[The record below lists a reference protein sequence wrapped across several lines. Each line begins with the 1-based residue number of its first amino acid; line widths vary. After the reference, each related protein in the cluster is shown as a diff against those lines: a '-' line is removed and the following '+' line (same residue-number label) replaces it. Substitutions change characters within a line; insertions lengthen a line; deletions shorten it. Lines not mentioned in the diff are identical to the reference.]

1 MRPAIFGA
9 LLIALTAASACGAR
23 AGGDARFDLICR
35 GRMTRD
41 GAAQPFETRW
51 HVDLAS
57 RRFCEGACLEVFH
70 LGVASAD
77 RLAYHYDVAVADPDH
92 AAGRYRGAAASSAGP
107 FPLTESISID
117 RRTGAYSRAHH
128 YRMGDPAARDYD
140 DRYVGRCQVM
150 PFTGLAA
157 RAG

>member
-1 MRPAIFGA
+1 MRPAIFAA
-9 LLIALTAASACGAR
+9 LIIALAPASACGAG
-23 AGGDARFDLICR
+23 AADATRFDLLCR
-35 GRMTRD
+35 GRMTRN

-51 HVDLAS
+51 HVHLAS
-57 RRFCEGACLEVFH
+57 QRFCAGACLEVFH
-70 LGVASAD
+70 LSAAGAD
-77 RLAYHYDVAVADPDH
+77 RLAYHYDVAVADTDH

-117 RRTGAYSRAHH
+117 RRTGAYRRAHH